1 MAGTTVRAPERRREA
16 SVEIP
21 RPSPT
26 AEAAPLEPT
35 RDIGWLVSVV
45 SAVGALVAYW
55 TLFPPD
61 ATGMWA
67 GYWVSIMATTSL
79 MGSMWLRTSLPTAS
93 GVAITAAPGAV
104 LVLLGVLRDYPATIS
119 VVMVAGGAG
128 ILLGGVLQAVRRR

>member
-1 MAGTTVRAPERRREA
+1 MRAPERRREA
-16 SVEIP
+16 VVDIP

-26 AEAAPLEPT
+26 APSAPLEPT
-35 RDIGWLVSVV
+35 RDVGWLIGVV

-79 MGSMWLRTSLPTAS
+79 LGSMWLRTSLPTAP
-93 GVAITAAPGAV
+93 GVAITAVPGGI
-104 LVLLGVLRDYPATIS
+104 LVLLGALRDYPATIG

-128 ILLGGVLQAVRRR
+128 ILVGGLLQARRSPRTRS